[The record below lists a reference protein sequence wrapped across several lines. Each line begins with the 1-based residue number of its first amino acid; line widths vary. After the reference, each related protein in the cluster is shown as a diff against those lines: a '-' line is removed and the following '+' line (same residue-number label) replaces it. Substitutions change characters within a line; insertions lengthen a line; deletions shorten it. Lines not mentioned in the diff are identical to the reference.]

1 MMTKRKRSVLIS
13 VIHFKELIVNK
24 FIKTTAMGLMAA
36 LMMGTSA
43 SALAHKVGIVDMQSI
58 YKQIPQVAK
67 IEQQLQSE
75 FAERRQ
81 ALEKLQ
87 GDIRFEVEK
96 FQREGATMSDADK
109 EILRTKIQGMQKE
122 LAEKGR
128 PLEQAIKQRQNEE
141 LAKVQKLII
150 DVIEDVAKKGKYD
163 EVKVKDTTIYFNPD
177 KVADLSDE
185 VVEAV
190 SKK

>member
-1 MMTKRKRSVLIS
+1 MKTL
-13 VIHFKELIVNK
+13 
-24 FIKTTAMGLMAA
+24 IKTTAMGLMAA

-43 SALAHKVGIVDMQSI
+43 SALAHKVGIVDMQQI
-58 YKQIPQVAK
+58 YKNIPQVAK
-67 IEQQLQSE
+67 IEQQLQGE

-87 GDIRFEVEK
+87 GDIRFEMEK
-96 FQREGATMSDADK
+96 FQREGATMSDEQKAT
-109 EILRTKIQGMQKE
+109 LRDKIQGMQKE
-122 LAEKGR
+122 LTEKGR
-128 PLEQAIKQRQNEE
+128 PLEQEIKQRQNEE

-150 DVIEDVAKKGKYD
+150 DVIEDVAKSGKFD

-177 KVADLSDE
+177 KVADLSDK

>member
-1 MMTKRKRSVLIS
+1 VKTI
-13 VIHFKELIVNK
+13 
-24 FIKTTAMGLMAA
+24 IKTTALSILAA

-58 YKQIPQVAK
+58 YQQIPQMAK

-81 ALEKLQ
+81 ELEKLQ
-87 GDIRFEVEK
+87 GDVRFEMEK
-96 FQREGATMSDADK
+96 FQRESATMSDEQKTA
-109 EILRTKIQGMQKE
+109 LRDKIQGMQKQ

-128 PLEQAIKQRQNEE
+128 PLEQEIKARQNQE

-150 DVIEDVAKKGKYD
+150 ETIQSVAKSGKFD

-177 KVADLSDE
+177 KVTDLSSK

>member
-1 MMTKRKRSVLIS
+1 MKTI
-13 VIHFKELIVNK
+13 
-24 FIKTTAMGLMAA
+24 IKTTALSILAA

-58 YKQIPQVAK
+58 YQQIPQMAK
-67 IEQQLQSE
+67 IEQQLQTE

-81 ALEKLQ
+81 ELEKLQ
-87 GDIRFEVEK
+87 GDVRFEMEK
-96 FQREGATMSDADK
+96 FQRESATMSDEQKTA
-109 EILRTKIQGMQKE
+109 LRNKIQGMQKQ

-128 PLEQAIKQRQNEE
+128 PLEQEIKARQNQE
-141 LAKVQKLII
+141 LAKVQKLIVETI
-150 DVIEDVAKKGKYD
+150 QSVAKSGNFD

-177 KVADLSDE
+177 KVTDLSSK

>member
-1 MMTKRKRSVLIS
+1 MKTI
-13 VIHFKELIVNK
+13 
-24 FIKTTAMGLMAA
+24 IKTTALSILAA

-58 YKQIPQVAK
+58 YQQIPQMAK
-67 IEQQLQSE
+67 IEQQLQTE

-81 ALEKLQ
+81 ELEKLQ
-87 GDIRFEVEK
+87 GDIRFEAEK
-96 FQREGATMSDADK
+96 YKRESATMSEEQK
-109 EILRTKIQGMQKE
+109 TSLEGKIRDMQKQ

-128 PLEQAIKQRQNEE
+128 PLEQEIKARQNQE

-150 DVIEDVAKKGKYD
+150 ETIESVAKKGKFD
-163 EVKVKDTTIYFNPD
+163 EVKVKETTIYFNPD
-177 KVADLSDE
+177 KVTDLSSK

>member
-1 MMTKRKRSVLIS
+1 MKTIL
-13 VIHFKELIVNK
+13 
-24 FIKTTAMGLMAA
+24 KTTALSILAA

-58 YKQIPQVAK
+58 YQQIPQMAK
-67 IEQQLQSE
+67 IEQQLQTE

-81 ALEKLQ
+81 ELEKLQ
-87 GDIRFEVEK
+87 GDIRFEAEK
-96 FQREGATMSDADK
+96 YKREGATMSEEQKVAL
-109 EILRTKIQGMQKE
+109 EGKIRDMQKQ

-128 PLEQAIKQRQNEE
+128 PLEQEIKTRQNQE

-150 DVIEDVAKKGKYD
+150 ETIQSVAKKGKFD
-163 EVKVKDTTIYFNPD
+163 EVKVKETTIYFNPD
-177 KVADLSDE
+177 KVTDLSSK

>member
-1 MMTKRKRSVLIS
+1 MKTIL
-13 VIHFKELIVNK
+13 
-24 FIKTTAMGLMAA
+24 KTTALSILAA

-58 YKQIPQVAK
+58 YQQIPQMAK
-67 IEQQLQSE
+67 IEQQLQTE

-81 ALEKLQ
+81 ELEKLQ
-87 GDIRFEVEK
+87 GDIRFEAEK
-96 FQREGATMSDADK
+96 YKRESATMSEEQK
-109 EILRTKIQGMQKE
+109 TSLEGKIRDMQKQ

-128 PLEQAIKQRQNEE
+128 PLEQEIKARQNQE

-150 DVIEDVAKKGKYD
+150 ETIESVAKKGKFD
-163 EVKVKDTTIYFNPD
+163 EVKVKETTIYFNPD
-177 KVADLSDE
+177 KVTDLSGK